1 MILITGGAGFIGSS
15 LADKLLA
22 QGEKVVIFDNFND
35 NYDPDIKKRN
45 ISKALSYSN
54 CLLCRGDIE
63 NVADLDKAFSGRK
76 IEIVVHLAARAGV
89 RPSLKSPVNY
99 VKTNILGT
107 VNILEAMKSYGVKR
121 LCMASSSSVYGNCSA
136 RKFSEKLKLGRPIS
150 PYAATKLSDELMAY
164 TYHHLYGMC
173 IQILRFFT
181 VYGPRQREDLA
192 INKFVRLI
200 QAGRAIDMYGDGST
214 LRDYTY
220 IDDIIDGICRAM
232 RYKKTGY
239 EIFNLG
245 GGDPISL
252 KQMIATIEEVLNQE
266 AIIHQKPM
274 QPGDVNRTISD
285 ISKAKRLLGYSPKT
299 TLKKGIINFVQWK
312 KENER

>member
-22 QGEKVVIFDNFND
+22 QGKKVVIFDNFND
-35 NYDPDIKKRN
+35 NYDPAIKKRN
-45 ISKALSYSN
+45 IRQALSYSN
-54 CLLCRGDIE
+54 CSLCKGDIE
-63 NVADLDKAFSGRK
+63 NIADLDKVFSKGN
-76 IEIVVHLAARAGV
+76 IETVVHLAARAGV
-89 RPSLKSPVNY
+89 RSSLNSPVNY

-107 VNILEAMKSYGVKR
+107 VNILEAMKSYGVKQ

-136 RKFSEKLKLGRPIS
+136 RKFSENLKLGRPIS

-164 TYHHLYGMC
+164 TYHHLYGMRM
-173 IQILRFFT
+173 QILRFFT

-220 IDDIIDGICRAM
+220 IDDIVDGICRAM
-232 RYKKTGY
+232 TYKKTGY

-245 GGDPISL
+245 GGAPISL
-252 KQMIATIEEVLNQE
+252 RQMIATIEEVLNQE

>member
-220 IDDIIDGICRAM
+220 IDDIIDGICRAR